1 MVACQ
6 SGLSR
11 RCSSLIFL
19 PKTREKGGPIS
30 DAFRQH
36 LQHADGAALA
46 RSVRSV
52 MLEREPLAPRM
63 ALITAPILFV
73 AGRFDTMYP
82 FETLRDAA
90 LCAPKGC
97 FEILDTSH
105 ISVVDEPEKTMR
117 LIDDFI
123 GGL

>member
-1 MVACQ
+1 
-6 SGLSR
+6 L
-11 RCSSLIFL
+11 
-19 PKTREKGGPIS
+19 

-52 MLEREPLAPRM
+52 MLEREPLC
-63 ALITAPILFV
+63 V
-73 AGRFDTMYP
+73 
-82 FETLRDAA
+82 
-90 LCAPKGC
+90 PKGW

-123 GGL
+123 EGL